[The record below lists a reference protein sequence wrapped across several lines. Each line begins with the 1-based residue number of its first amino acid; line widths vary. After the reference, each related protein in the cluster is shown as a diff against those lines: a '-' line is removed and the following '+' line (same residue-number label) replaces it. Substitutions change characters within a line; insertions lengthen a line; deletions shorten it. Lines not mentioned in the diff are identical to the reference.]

1 MFIGSVSMKGKF
13 ISIEGIEGAGKST
26 QMSVISDYLNTHQIP
41 HIITREPGGTPLAE
55 EIREILLKP
64 RESGMSIDTEL
75 LLMFASRA
83 EHLNTKIL
91 PALNAGQ
98 WVISDRFVDAT
109 FAYQGGGRGVSE
121 QRIQALADWTL
132 QGLMPDLTLLFDLP
146 VETGQQRV
154 RQRAAA
160 LDRFEQEKVE
170 FFEKIRNC
178 YLQRANQ
185 APDRIS
191 VIDASQALGS
201 VETAVQA
208 ALDKLRLS

>member
-1 MFIGSVSMKGKF
+1 MKGKF
-13 ISIEGIEGAGKST
+13 ISLEGIEGAGKST
-26 QMSVISDYLNTHQIP
+26 QMSVISDYLNTHRIP

-109 FAYQGGGRGVSE
+109 FAYQGGGRGVAE

-191 VIDASQALGS
+191 VIDASQDLGS
-201 VETAVQA
+201 VETAVRA